1 MQMLR
6 RRQRKTFFSY
16 STAVTYNFKKTWHRT
31 SATKLPPRFISCHLR
46 LQRAAPRTKPTRGE
60 HGTSYQQG
68 SSSNCQC
75 SLTKLS
81 YMSPF
86 LFNEAIP
93 CGKKSQ
99 QWYGTPLS
107 LLFILALPFTLKTI
121 AELPHN

>member
-6 RRQRKTFFSY
+6 QRQRKTFFSY

-93 CGKKSQ
+93 CGKKKPAMVRH
-99 QWYGTPLS
+99 TAVPLIYTCITFYFKDNS
-107 LLFILALPFTLKTI
+107 
-121 AELPHN
+121 